1 MKKKKI
7 ILCTLFIILFITLS
21 FFALRAYANGH
32 DKVNGIFLDNTLQ
45 SSEKIIKEQFNEKT
59 IQLDSKDITLNYTYS
74 VKNSE
79 KELDIYVDPGSTEYV
94 FDDDKMVG
102 FIKDVNLV
110 QNDKKNIVCAN
121 STKSQG
127 QILDIA
133 IGYFSE
139 YINNF
144 EEYELISIQYISS
157 YNEYSITYM
166 NKCNGYNTFDT
177 AQINI
182 TPNGE
187 IVSFCA
193 NNQGIMAEYE
203 NSNIIIDQKKNCN
216 FIENTLNNKF
226 GNYSKYEIN
235 DKILT
240 KIDNKLAIQYYISLE
255 LDGNYNDSAVII
267 CYID

>member
-1 MKKKKI
+1 MKNKKI
-7 ILCTLFIILFITLS
+7 ILTVLLIILFVTLS
-21 FFALRAYANGH
+21 FFALRVYANNQ
-32 DKVNGIFLDNTLQ
+32 DKVYGIFLDNNLH
-45 SSEKIIKEQFNEKT
+45 SSEKIIKEQLNSKT
-59 IQLDSKDITLNYTYS
+59 IQLDSKDINLNYTYS
-74 VKNSE
+74 VKDSE
-79 KELDIYVDPGSTEYV
+79 KELDIYLDANDTEYV
-94 FDDDKMVG
+94 FDKDKMVG

-110 QNDKKNIVCAN
+110 QNDKKSIASIN
-121 STKSQG
+121 SVKSQG

-133 IGYFSE
+133 IDYFSK
-139 YINNF
+139 YINDF
-144 EEYELISIQYISS
+144 EEYELISIHYISS

-203 NSNIIIDQKKNCN
+203 NLNFIIDQKKNCD
-216 FIENTLNNKF
+216 FIENTINSKF
-226 GNYSKYEIN
+226 GNCSKYEIN

-255 LDGNYNDSAVII
+255 LDGNYNDSAIII
-267 CYID
+267 CYVD